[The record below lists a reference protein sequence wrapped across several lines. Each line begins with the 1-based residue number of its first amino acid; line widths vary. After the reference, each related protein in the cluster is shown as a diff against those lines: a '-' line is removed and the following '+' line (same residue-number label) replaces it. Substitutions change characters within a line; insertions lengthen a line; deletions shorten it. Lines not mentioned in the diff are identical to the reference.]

1 MAAGAYQRWTAIT
14 DYYWTRELA
23 DDGVVP
29 YQSPFFDTEDEVVA
43 WCVGMIET
51 VAAMDPIPL
60 GRLPRFMLQPY
71 TEVRDENTGTLFPNP
86 T

>member
-1 MAAGAYQRWTAIT
+1 MAAGTFERWTAFV
-14 DYYWTRELA
+14 DYYWTR
-23 DDGVVP
+23 DVVDNGIVP
-29 YQSPFFDTEDEVVA
+29 YQSPFVDSKEEIVE
-43 WCVGMIET
+43 WCDGMIAT

-71 TEVRDENTGTLFPNP
+71 TEVRDEDTGTLFPNP